1 MIILSSIL
9 GVAMIIFYDWIGR
22 NGGTWTKL
30 EVFNSRIMDNL
41 SLLIIILGFAYAKIL
56 RILKPRENS

>member
-1 MIILSSIL
+1 
-9 GVAMIIFYDWIGR
+9 MIIFYDWIGR